1 MPKQTIEVIVDVPDG
16 WEATGE
22 YRPVCPGENY
32 AAYPGVAA
40 MWCSVPRS
48 ADPLIIL
55 RRKEPVRESR
65 WRFVPT
71 MHGSPCYSYLY
82 PTLVDARKA
91 LGCNHNGVYTHIER
105 LDFENNKLVAVTL
118 EPQ

>member
-1 MPKQTIEVIVDVPDG
+1 MPKQTIELCVPEGYELTGDYRKLNNGNSYLARGRAYVWTLDVVSDH
-16 WEATGE
+16 E
-22 YRPVCPGENY
+22 YP
-32 AAYPGVAA
+32 
-40 MWCSVPRS
+40 
-48 ADPLIIL
+48 IL
-55 RRKEPVRESR
+55 RKVAPVRESR